1 MIFGDFVNCK
11 TIFLVAMLVSFK
23 GITMEKTYFKWAEFS
38 KNYNDEINSADS
50 VNALLSEYCRS

>member
-1 MIFGDFVNCK
+1 VNFK
-11 TIFLVAMLVSFK
+11 AIFLVATLVSFK
-23 GITMEKTYFKWAEFS
+23 GIAMENTYFTWAEFS